1 MNAHTADLLDLEP
14 APSTKAEETSSKVTA
29 AEIVAALAD
38 NKPADEFDWTSDDS
52 IVCQEQ
58 PATAVYRNRAGS
70 IVIRQERSW
79 DADEDSF
86 VYISDRTVALA
97 VIAAIKRYIGGGD
110 G

>member
-1 MNAHTADLLDLEP
+1 MSPETRNPTARGGAAGNLDALGG
-14 APSTKAEETSSKVTA
+14 ALDDRHFSLSPSQNLAVALIA
-29 AEIVAALAD
+29 ASGFSTFSPKEL
-38 NKPADEFDWTSDDS
+38 
-52 IVCQEQ
+52 
-58 PATAVYRNRAGS
+58 AVYRNRAGS

>member
-1 MNAHTADLLDLEP
+1 MSDLLDNLEP
-14 APSTKAEETSSKVTA
+14 PLVKAEVSSKVTA
-29 AEIVAALAD
+29 AEMVAALTSGST
-38 NKPADEFDWTSDDS
+38 PDEFDWATDNSV
-52 IVCQEQ
+52 VCQEQ

-70 IVIRQERSW
+70 IIIRQERSW